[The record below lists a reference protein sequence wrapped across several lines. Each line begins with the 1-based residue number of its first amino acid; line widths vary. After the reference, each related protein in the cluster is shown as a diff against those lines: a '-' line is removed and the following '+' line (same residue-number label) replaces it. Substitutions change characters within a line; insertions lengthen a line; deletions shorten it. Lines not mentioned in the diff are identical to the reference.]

1 MLHDRDQWHHGHVKK
16 TTVMLAAAA
25 MAFSLSGLL
34 GMRAA
39 SFDWA
44 GATGDSFDWAHLTG
58 DSFDWAGATGDS
70 FDWAVAD
77 PTVDTGA

>member
-1 MLHDRDQWHHGHVKK
+1 MKK